1 MAPRAP
7 TLLSLMSSTGTYPP
21 VPNTE
26 DLESLRS
33 ALEAQSSSTATR
45 IAAFP
50 PPPAV
55 SKKTAPAGKSAAS
68 FREEAKK
75 SKKDG
80 KKRKE
85 REETDERERAALA
98 ANKRAGA
105 ALDAVERR
113 RVDPD
118 VKVKNERAASPA
130 PSNASS
136 ASFRPGSQ
144 ATYGGMQKRKKV
156 KRVLDSDDEAAHS
169 TPPPHQAS
177 TSGLKLKLA
186 PGVHNKSRPQP
197 VDPSP
202 TPSSTASAPLPG
214 GHIDWT
220 LPAPP
225 QRALVPPRPEVQKP
239 LPAGPKRQSEVNEDY
254 SDKKAPSQ
262 IAMATFWQN
271 VEPYIRDIREDD
283 LAMLNFKADTPDSYL
298 IPQRG
303 RHYTEIWDEED
314 ALPPGTTP
322 RFSVPNLRQAA
333 NGTHQPPLVHC
344 VPTEIRDANLLEE
357 NKGLGSM
364 TERVVAAVIG
374 GDDIAAAAKE
384 QAEKKPEPE
393 GEAVNATRVDVVEL
407 EDRVKKE
414 LRSVMLLGEHEEF
427 DAANRDDDE
436 VTSALRQ
443 CQRLLL
449 QQTAINEARKS
460 RLGKIATDRLAY
472 GEYQGVLEETEKQI
486 EALWAKRIKKHGS
499 SGKKTLQNG
508 VISGNGRPP
517 VPDSLKRLL
526 SVRSRW
532 IETVGRTMH
541 ERPDGEVSGLPAKSI
556 YEGIVD
562 ENEDGDVKTVDEAM
576 EVDEAD
582 EDEVD
587 GTAV

>member
-1 MAPRAP
+1 
-7 TLLSLMSSTGTYPP
+7 MSSTGTYPP

-45 IAAFP
+45 IASFP
-50 PPPAV
+50 APSASSNGTNM
-55 SKKTAPAGKSAAS
+55 SKKTAPAGKSAAA
-68 FREEAKK
+68 FREEAKQN
-75 SKKDG
+75 KKDG

-98 ANKRAGA
+98 ANQRAGA
-105 ALDAVERR
+105 ALEAVERR
-113 RVDPD
+113 RVDPE
-118 VKVKNERAASPA
+118 VKVKNERGALHPPSVEKEGELTRPAASPA

-136 ASFRPGSQ
+136 ASFRPGGPQ
-144 ATYGGMQKRKKV
+144 ATYGGIQKRKKA
-156 KRVLDSDDEAAHS
+156 KRVLDSDDEGGWDAQTFLTRTAAHS

-239 LPAGPKRQSEVNEDY
+239 LPAGPKRQSEVDEDY

-298 IPQRG
+298 IPARG

-322 RFSVPNLRQAA
+322 RFPVPNLRQAA

-384 QAEKKPEPE
+384 AADKKPEPE
-393 GEAVNATRVDVVEL
+393 GEAVNATRVDVVDL

-414 LRSVMLLGEHEEF
+414 LRSVMLLGEHEE
-427 DAANRDDDE
+427 
-436 VTSALRQ
+436 
-443 CQRLLL
+443 
-449 QQTAINEARKS
+449 
-460 RLGKIATDRLAY
+460 
-472 GEYQGVLEETEKQI
+472 
-486 EALWAKRIKKHGS
+486 
-499 SGKKTLQNG
+499 
-508 VISGNGRPP
+508 
-517 VPDSLKRLL
+517 
-526 SVRSRW
+526 
-532 IETVGRTMH
+532 VGREGTH
-541 ERPDGEVSGLPAKSI
+541 LRLWPYSHFPVRCGKPRRRRGDLRAQAVPAAPAPTDSHQR
-556 YEGIVD
+556 GAQD
-562 ENEDGDVKTVDEAM
+562 ALVKDCN
-576 EVDEAD
+576 
-582 EDEVD
+582 
-587 GTAV
+587 